1 MTWDH
6 ACSVMG
12 EKGRKKGWNRK
23 NSSERS
29 KLSGGEDY
37 HLARFTRRFL
47 FINFFLP
54 KPIFLSFSANAEPGP
69 RLIIE
74 VGCVFK
80 APLHLV
86 LARGMVFTQWYLTHF
101 LLPFLINC
109 LQAYLSCWGGEG
121 VCNGLG
127 WKLMLCYYVRLEQ
140 QAFSNYSIAW
150 AVFLRN

>member
-1 MTWDH
+1 MLVAWDH
-6 ACSVMG
+6 AGSVVG

-37 HLARFTRRFL
+37 RLARFTRRFL
-47 FINFFLP
+47 FIYLFFLP
-54 KPIFLSFSANAEPGP
+54 KPIFLSFSPNAEPGP

-86 LARGMVFTQWYLTHF
+86 LVRGMVFTQWYLTYF

-109 LQAYLSCWGGEG
+109 LQAYLSGRGGEG

-127 WKLMLCYYVRLEQ
+127 WNDAMLLCKTGAASL
-140 QAFSNYSIAW
+140 
-150 AVFLRN
+150 